1 MAEFVKPTTWRRG
14 LLAVVLLGLGAIGI
28 QFAAGADSFAGLVG
42 GMAAVLVGVPLVYYF
57 VGSYIKQWEFQK
69 GLTSSGSTNSASR

>member
-1 MAEFVKPTTWRRG
+1 
-14 LLAVVLLGLGAIGI
+14 
-28 QFAAGADSFAGLVG
+28 
-42 GMAAVLVGVPLVYYF
+42 MAAVLVGVPLVYYF